1 MGLSLC
7 FGSASP
13 PILTGF
19 GWPGPSRS
27 ASRTYAPA
35 PPKNA
40 WADALAAP
48 PRNGKVRQSALSR
61 PYPQP
66 GARAT
71 TDRTGRLSAL
81 EYAQEALTHYGPR
94 TLIPPDKAKKESGRA
109 SMQATKWSR
118 RAAIAAA
125 LAGIATGAMPAP
137 VAAQDFPNKPI
148 TIVVPFGPGTA
159 HDIIARQLA
168 QDMMSTLGQSVI
180 VDNRA
185 GATGNIATDL
195 VAKSRPDGYTLL
207 IASMSNILNQV
218 TGNANSDLAKDFTP
232 VAFSGRTLY
241 SMFVPNELPAKNVAD
256 LVELARQQPGK
267 LNYAGYVG
275 GVPQFLGEMLN
286 RAARINMVMVPY
298 KSTTDALVDLLADRI
313 QVWFTPVASG
323 IPVQSAKQARMLA
336 VTGNTRASVLPDI
349 PTFKEAGY
357 PDLTVDVAYFLL
369 AAKGT
374 PQPIIDKL
382 HGAID
387 KALQNPKVK
396 ETLLAQGIE
405 EKRGASSELGA
416 YLAGEIRRWGDI
428 VKLSAPAA
436 AGK

>member
-1 MGLSLC
+1 
-7 FGSASP
+7 
-13 PILTGF
+13 
-19 GWPGPSRS
+19 
-27 ASRTYAPA
+27 
-35 PPKNA
+35 
-40 WADALAAP
+40 
-48 PRNGKVRQSALSR
+48 
-61 PYPQP
+61 
-66 GARAT
+66 
-71 TDRTGRLSAL
+71 
-81 EYAQEALTHYGPR
+81 
-94 TLIPPDKAKKESGRA
+94 
-109 SMQATKWSR
+109 MQATNWSR

-137 VAAQDFPNKPI
+137 VAAQDLI

-159 HDIIARQLA
+159 NDIIARQLA

-207 IASMSNILNQV
+207 IASMSNILNQA
-218 TGNANSDLAKDFTP
+218 TGNANADLAKDFTP
-232 VAFSGRTLY
+232 VAFSGKTPY
-241 SMFVPNELPAKNVAD
+241 SMLVPNEVPAKNVAE

-267 LNYAGYVG
+267 LNYAGFVG

-286 RAARINMVMVPY
+286 RAARINTVMVPY
-298 KSTTDALVDLLADRI
+298 KSTPDALVDLLANRI
-313 QVWFTPVASG
+313 QIWFTPVASG

-336 VTGNTRASVLPDI
+336 VTGDTRAPVLPDI

-357 PDLTVDVAYFLL
+357 PDLTVDVAYFLV

-374 PQPIIDKL
+374 PQPIVDKL

-387 KALQNPKVK
+387 KALQNPKIK

-428 VKLSAPAA
+428 VKLSAQAA